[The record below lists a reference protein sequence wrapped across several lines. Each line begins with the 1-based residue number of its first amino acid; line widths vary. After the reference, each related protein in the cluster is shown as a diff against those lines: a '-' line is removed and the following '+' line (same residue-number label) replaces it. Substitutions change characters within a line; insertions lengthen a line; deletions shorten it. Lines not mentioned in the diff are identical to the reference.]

1 MMIKD
6 DILVYPEENKS
17 EKDFSEKKSSKK
29 IIISDDFKK
38 DERKEQQNKYDY
50 FDEIDNQ
57 KKKKKI
63 YDSEED
69 INQKRKKKARQRK
82 RFRIIVWV
90 ILLLFLVVSVSLD
103 VMLYLANK
111 NQEEVIKNLNKIN
124 EQNSALLEEYSS
136 EKYITKEDAQKAIED
151 GKATVKQDLKNE
163 VLRMFENGDGILKI
177 LETVYSDK
185 VVVPDNAGYFFY

>member
-1 MMIKD
+1 MQHSFTRKNAMMYKD

-17 EKDFSEKKSSKK
+17 EKDLSEKKSSKK
-29 IIISDDFKK
+29 IIISDDFQK

-50 FDEIDNQ
+50 FDEVDNQ
-57 KKKKKI
+57 KKKKKV

-69 INQKRKKKARQRK
+69 INQKRKKRARRRK

-90 ILLLFLVVSVSLD
+90 ILLMFLVVSVSLD
-103 VMLYLANK
+103 VMLYLVNK
-111 NQEEVIKNLNKIN
+111 NQEEVINKLNA
-124 EQNSALLEEYSS
+124 QNSSLLEEYNS
-136 EKYITKEDAQKAIED
+136 ENYVTKEDAQKAIED

-177 LETVYSDK
+177 LILKMVLL
-185 VVVPDNAGYFFY
+185 